1 VARIRNARAAV
12 VQEYP
17 DMAETLYNTNPEL
30 LAMKNDIA
38 DRKFRI
44 RMIGM
49 AVATAFALTAFA
61 AVVVVPVLVPEI
73 AATALPLAKFVLA
86 GGLGLASA
94 ATTLFTMKEVKKLEM
109 DEKFVQSY
117 MQGKNYWGEG
127 YRQEV
132 AEHGYSIQAPHFQG
146 APPPSLAKNNV
157 RAS

>member
-1 VARIRNARAAV
+1 VE
-12 VQEYP
+12 QEYP
-17 DMAETLYNTNPEL
+17 DMAETPYNVNPEL
-30 LAMKNDIA
+30 TSMKNDIA

-49 AVATAFALTAFA
+49 AVATVFALTALA
-61 AVVVVPVLVPEI
+61 AVVAVPVLLPEI

-94 ATTLFTMKEVKKLEM
+94 ATTLFTMKEVKKLEI
-109 DEKFVQSY
+109 DEKFLQSY

-127 YRQEV
+127 YREEV

-146 APPPSLAKNNV
+146 APPPNLSKNNV
-157 RAS
+157 RSS